1 MKFSADLC
9 RLLVFMFHVWMSNE
23 MNDASHAYKYAVDNA
38 ADEEKKHIQEIIALW
53 LLDEILSNL
62 YQNS

>member
-1 MKFSADLC
+1 MSIA
-9 RLLVFMFHVWMSNE
+9 RFMFHVWMSNE
-23 MNDASHAYKYAVDNA
+23 MNNAPHAYKYAVENA
-38 ADEEKKHIQEIIALW
+38 TGEKKHIREIIALW